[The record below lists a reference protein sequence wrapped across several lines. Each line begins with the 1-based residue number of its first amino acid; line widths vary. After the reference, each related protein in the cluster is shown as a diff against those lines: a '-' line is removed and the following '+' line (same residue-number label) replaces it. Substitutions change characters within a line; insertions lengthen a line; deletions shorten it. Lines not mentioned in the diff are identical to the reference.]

1 MILEG
6 FWDLVAHHVPEHAT
20 ENSRDQTHH
29 HGNYWRHLGL

>member
-6 FWDLVAHHVPEHAT
+6 FGDLVAHHVPEHAT